1 MSLITITDLAR
12 GSEAGAATA
21 PAQYCRLLE
30 EGHILFFP
38 KTPFDLAE
46 NERAFLLAQRQVERN
61 YNKNIA
67 YRPNEDEVTGFIKRS
82 DADVEKLRRIMRA
95 YSQQV
100 SQLLASLLSPYVS
113 SWRVDYASFRPQ
125 EEEGRNLRLLAR
137 NDLLHVDAFPMRPTH
152 GHRILRVFTNINPIK
167 VRHWIISDTADVLI
181 KRFGG
186 SPGLPL
192 PKPVGE
198 SVWPEIRR
206 SVARMARSAG
216 LPVVLRSPYDEFMLR
231 LHDYLKRN
239 SEFQTTCEKQRLNF
253 RPGST
258 WIVFTDFVSHAAL
271 SGQYALEQTFII
283 ARESL
288 VLPAKAPVNV
298 LEQLAG
304 GRMTGIGAATPP

>member
-1 MSLITITDLAR
+1 MSLITITDLTK
-12 GSEAGAATA
+12 GGEAGGVGTG
-21 PAQYCRLLE
+21 AQYCRLLE

-38 KTPFDLAE
+38 KTPFDLPE
-46 NERAFLLAQRQVERN
+46 NERAFLLAQCQVDDHYN
-61 YNKNIA
+61 NKNIA
-67 YRPNEDEVTGFIKRS
+67 YRLNEDEVTGFIKRS
-82 DADVEKLRRIMRA
+82 DVDVEKLRCIMRA

-100 SQLLASLLSPYVS
+100 TQVLASLLSPYVS

-137 NDLLHVDAFPMRPTH
+137 NDLLHVDAFPMRPT
-152 GHRILRVFTNINPIK
+152 GGDRILRVFTNINPVK
-167 VRHWIISDTADVLI
+167 ARHWITSDSADVLI
-181 KRFGG
+181 KRFSG

-198 SVWPEIRR
+198 SVWPQIRR
-206 SVARMARSAG
+206 SVARMARSVG

-239 SEFQTTCEKQRLNF
+239 SEFQTTCAKERLDF
-253 RPGST
+253 PPGST
-258 WIVFTDFVSHAAL
+258 WTVFTDFVSHAAL

-288 VLPAKAPVNV
+288 VLPEKAPVNV
-298 LEQLAG
+298 LEEVVG
-304 GRMTGIGAATPP
+304 GPVTE